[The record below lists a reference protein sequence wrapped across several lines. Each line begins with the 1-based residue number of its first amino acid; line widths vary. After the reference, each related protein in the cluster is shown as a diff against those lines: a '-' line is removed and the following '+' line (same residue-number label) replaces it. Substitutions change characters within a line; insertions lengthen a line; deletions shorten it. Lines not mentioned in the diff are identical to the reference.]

1 MDARHPHTQRLREG
15 SIAEMF
21 GRMLDKFSDND
32 SPSRPTVRNWICVRH
47 LGFIFLVIQYEQSWA
62 AMARPRVS
70 NTLGL
75 GHLLYAVVK
84 ALLHPP
90 LFLNDNL

>member
-32 SPSRPTVRNWICVRH
+32 SPDGTKLDLREAPG
-47 LGFIFLVIQYEQSWA
+47 LIFLVIQYEQSWA

-70 NTLGL
+70 NTFGL

-90 LFLNDNL
+90 LFFE

>member
-32 SPSRPTVRNWICVRH
+32 SPDGSCKSSFNNSVSGHQVGVTFLLRACEVKCLGNLQGLANTVNK
-47 LGFIFLVIQYEQSWA
+47 SD
-62 AMARPRVS
+62 
-70 NTLGL
+70 
-75 GHLLYAVVK
+75 K
-84 ALLHPP
+84 
-90 LFLNDNL
+90 

>member
-32 SPSRPTVRNWICVRH
+32 SPDGTKLDLREAPRAYFPRYSVRAE
-47 LGFIFLVIQYEQSWA
+47 LGSNGSAKSFEHFWA
-62 AMARPRVS
+62 WAS
-70 NTLGL
+70 
-75 GHLLYAVVK
+75 AVCCS
-84 ALLHPP
+84 
-90 LFLNDNL
+90 